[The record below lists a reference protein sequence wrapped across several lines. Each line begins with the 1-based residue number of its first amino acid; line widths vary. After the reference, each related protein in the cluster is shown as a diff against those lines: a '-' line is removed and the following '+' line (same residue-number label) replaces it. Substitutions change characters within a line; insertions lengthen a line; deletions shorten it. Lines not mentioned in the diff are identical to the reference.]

1 MVAINEYFNMESQTQ
16 NEVIEEHVNLIF
28 DIGIAD
34 WTFDCL
40 GTNGEYGEYNAV
52 TIADITKKIIE
63 TTLKVSTEYLEEL
76 NRIR

>member
-40 GTNGEYGEYNAV
+40 GTNGEYNAV